1 MSSSRFRLRA
11 LGAVG
16 SVAAL
21 ALAACS
27 SSGSSS
33 GGGSASTNSSSGT
46 VTVAVVSN
54 PLITGQMIPL
64 TQSVFEKQ
72 NPGITVKF
80 ATYTEGDLRAAIE
93 KDVSTHS
100 NAFNVI
106 MIGPYE
112 TPLFAKNG
120 WLTNLSTTYINSD
133 PSYDASDILPSI
145 SKALS
150 YNGSLYAVPFYGES
164 SMLYYRTDMFKA
176 AGLTMPQH
184 PTWAQVQTFAAK
196 LNQPG
201 KVSGICLRGLAGWGD
216 NMASLDTV
224 VNTFG
229 GQWFNMNWQPQLTSP
244 AFENATNFYVNLVR
258 QYGEPGASADS
269 FNQLLTLYGQ
279 GKCAMWY
286 DATVAA
292 TSIAT
297 TYPSVAAHH
306 RVRLRAGRQ
315 DHLSGWLWT
324 WSLGIPQGT
333 SNAGAAWKF
342 VSWATSKQYD
352 SLVAAKYGWAA
363 VPPGTRT
370 SLYSNPSYLAAAKAF
385 APITIASIN
394 GTDPNHPTVNPVPYV
409 GIQYVDI
416 PQFESLGVQVGQQ
429 IAGAIAGTES
439 VSQAL
444 STSQSDAS
452 AYTPAELRPANA
464 VTGPRR
470 CADSSGAPALRTTS
484 CYVNRRASG
493 DGTRRPGPAPQ
504 GRGPDARGQPP
515 GGVAAPPAA
524 VARAD
529 LHRDLVTQIPFLV
542 TLWYSFQAY
551 FFDIPGGA
559 HWTGL
564 SNYKAV
570 FTDANFRGALVRSVS

>member
-1 MSSSRFRLRA
+1 MSSPPFRLRT
-11 LGAVG
+11 LGALG

-21 ALAACS
+21 VALAACS

-33 GGGSASTNSSSGT
+33 SGNASSNSNSGT

-112 TPLFAKNG
+112 APLFAKNG
-120 WLTNLSTTYINSD
+120 WLDNLSTQFIASD

-150 YNGSLYAVPFYGES
+150 SNGSLYAVPFYGES
-164 SMLYYRTDMFKA
+164 SMLYYRTDLFKA
-176 AGLTMPQH
+176 AGLTMPAH
-184 PTWAQVQTFAAK
+184 PTWAQVAAFAAK

-201 KVSGICLRGLAGWGD
+201 KVAGVCLRGLAGWGD

-224 VNTFG
+224 INTFG
-229 GQWFNMNWQPQLTSP
+229 GEWFNMNWQPQLTSP
-244 AFENATNFYVNLVR
+244 AVEAATNFYVNLVR
-258 QYGEPGASADS
+258 KDGEPGASADS

-297 TYPSVAAHH
+297 TYPSIAANTGYAFAP
-306 RVRLRAGRQ
+306 V
-315 DHLSGWLWT
+315 DKTTSSGWLWT

-333 SNAGAAWKF
+333 ANQGAAWKF

-352 SLVAAKYGWAA
+352 SLVASKYGWAA

-370 SLYSNPSYLAAAKAF
+370 SLYANPSYLAAAKAF
-385 APITIASIN
+385 APITIASID
-394 GTDPNHPTVNPVPYV
+394 GTDPDHPTVNPVPYV

-416 PQFESLGVQVGQQ
+416 PQFESLGVAVGQQ

-444 STSQSDAS
+444 SASQSAAS
-452 AYTPAELRPANA
+452 QYTPAELSA
-464 VTGPRR
+464 G
-470 CADSSGAPALRTTS
+470 
-484 CYVNRRASG
+484 
-493 DGTRRPGPAPQ
+493 
-504 GRGPDARGQPP
+504 
-515 GGVAAPPAA
+515 
-524 VARAD
+524 
-529 LHRDLVTQIPFLV
+529 
-542 TLWYSFQAY
+542 
-551 FFDIPGGA
+551 
-559 HWTGL
+559 
-564 SNYKAV
+564 
-570 FTDANFRGALVRSVS
+570 

>member
-1 MSSSRFRLRA
+1 MSSPPFKLRT

-16 SVAAL
+16 CVAAL
-21 ALAACS
+21 VALAACS

-33 GGGSASTNSSSGT
+33 GGAAGSNSSSGT
-46 VTVAVVSN
+46 LTVAVVSN

-112 TPLFAKNG
+112 APLFAKNG
-120 WLTNLSTTYINSD
+120 WLTNLTSTYINTD
-133 PSYDASDILPSI
+133 PSYDASDLLPPVA
-145 SKALS
+145 KALS
-150 YNGSLYAVPFYGES
+150 YNGGLYAVPFYGES
-164 SMLYYRTDMFKA
+164 SMLYYRTDLFKA
-176 AGLTMPQH
+176 AGLTMPAH
-184 PTWAQVQTFAAK
+184 PTWAQVQAFAAK
-196 LNQPG
+196 LNVPG
-201 KVSGICLRGLAGWGD
+201 KQSGICLRGLAGWGD

-229 GQWFNMNWQPQLTSP
+229 GQWFNMAWSPQLTSP
-244 AFENATNFYVNLVR
+244 AFEAATNFYVNLVR
-258 QYGEPGASADS
+258 QDGEPGASSDS

-297 TYPSVAAHH
+297 SFPSIAATTGYAFAP
-306 RVRLRAGRQ
+306 V
-315 DHLSGWLWT
+315 DKTTSSGWLWS
-324 WSLGIPQGT
+324 WALGIPQGT
-333 SNAGAAWKF
+333 ANSGAAWKF

-352 SLVAAKYGWAA
+352 SLVASKYGWAA
-363 VPPGTRT
+363 VPPGSRT

-385 APITIASIN
+385 APITIASID
-394 GTDPNHPTVNPVPYV
+394 GTDPEHPTVNPVPYV

-452 AYTPAELRPANA
+452 QYTPAELSA
-464 VTGPRR
+464 G
-470 CADSSGAPALRTTS
+470 
-484 CYVNRRASG
+484 
-493 DGTRRPGPAPQ
+493 
-504 GRGPDARGQPP
+504 
-515 GGVAAPPAA
+515 
-524 VARAD
+524 
-529 LHRDLVTQIPFLV
+529 
-542 TLWYSFQAY
+542 
-551 FFDIPGGA
+551 
-559 HWTGL
+559 
-564 SNYKAV
+564 
-570 FTDANFRGALVRSVS
+570 

>member
-1 MSSSRFRLRA
+1 MSSPPFRLRT
-11 LGAVG
+11 LGALG

-21 ALAACS
+21 VALAACS
-27 SSGSSS
+27 SSSSSSS
-33 GGGSASTNSSSGT
+33 GNASSNSNSGT

-112 TPLFAKNG
+112 APLFAKNG
-120 WLTNLSTTYINSD
+120 WLDNLSSQFITSD

-164 SMLYYRTDMFKA
+164 SMLYYRTDLFKA
-176 AGLTMPQH
+176 AGLTMPAH
-184 PTWAQVQTFAAK
+184 PTWSQVATFAAK

-201 KVSGICLRGLAGWGD
+201 KVAGVCLRGLAGWGD

-229 GQWFNMNWQPQLTSP
+229 GEWFNMSWQPQLTSP
-244 AFENATNFYVNLVR
+244 AFEAATNFYVNLIR
-258 QYGEPGASADS
+258 QDGEPGASADS

-297 TYPSVAAHH
+297 TYPSIAANTGYAFAP
-306 RVRLRAGRQ
+306 V
-315 DHLSGWLWT
+315 DKTSSSGWLWT
-324 WSLGIPQGT
+324 WSLGVPQGT
-333 SNAGAAWKF
+333 ANQGAAWKF

-352 SLVAAKYGWAA
+352 SLVASKYGWAA

-370 SLYSNPSYLAAAKAF
+370 SLYANPSYLAAAKAF
-385 APITIASIN
+385 APITIASID
-394 GTDPNHPTVNPVPYV
+394 GTDPDHPTVNPVPYV

-416 PQFESLGVQVGQQ
+416 PQFESLGVTVGQQ

-444 STSQSDAS
+444 SASQSAAS
-452 AYTPAELRPANA
+452 QYTPAELSA
-464 VTGPRR
+464 G
-470 CADSSGAPALRTTS
+470 
-484 CYVNRRASG
+484 
-493 DGTRRPGPAPQ
+493 
-504 GRGPDARGQPP
+504 
-515 GGVAAPPAA
+515 
-524 VARAD
+524 
-529 LHRDLVTQIPFLV
+529 
-542 TLWYSFQAY
+542 
-551 FFDIPGGA
+551 
-559 HWTGL
+559 
-564 SNYKAV
+564 
-570 FTDANFRGALVRSVS
+570 

>member
-1 MSSSRFRLRA
+1 MSSPPFRLRT
-11 LGAVG
+11 LGALG

-21 ALAACS
+21 VALAACS
-27 SSGSSS
+27 SSSSSSS
-33 GGGSASTNSSSGT
+33 GNASSNSNSGT

-112 TPLFAKNG
+112 APLFAKNG
-120 WLTNLSTTYINSD
+120 WLDNLSSQFITSD

-164 SMLYYRTDMFKA
+164 SMLYYRTDLFKA
-176 AGLTMPQH
+176 AGLTMPAH
-184 PTWAQVQTFAAK
+184 PTWSQVATFAAK

-201 KVSGICLRGLAGWGD
+201 KVAGVCLRGLAGWGD

-229 GQWFNMNWQPQLTSP
+229 GEWFNMSWQPQLTSP
-244 AFENATNFYVNLVR
+244 AFEAATNFYVNLIR
-258 QYGEPGASADS
+258 QNGEPGASADS

-297 TYPSVAAHH
+297 TYPSIAANTGYAFAP
-306 RVRLRAGRQ
+306 V
-315 DHLSGWLWT
+315 DKTSSSGWLWT

-333 SNAGAAWKF
+333 ANQGAAWKF

-352 SLVAAKYGWAA
+352 SLVASKYGWAA

-370 SLYSNPSYLAAAKAF
+370 SLYANPSYLAAAKAF
-385 APITIASIN
+385 APITIASID
-394 GTDPNHPTVNPVPYV
+394 GTDPDHPTVNPVPYV

-416 PQFESLGVQVGQQ
+416 PQFESLGVTVGQQ

-444 STSQSDAS
+444 SASQSAAS
-452 AYTPAELRPANA
+452 QYTPAELSA
-464 VTGPRR
+464 G
-470 CADSSGAPALRTTS
+470 
-484 CYVNRRASG
+484 
-493 DGTRRPGPAPQ
+493 
-504 GRGPDARGQPP
+504 
-515 GGVAAPPAA
+515 
-524 VARAD
+524 
-529 LHRDLVTQIPFLV
+529 
-542 TLWYSFQAY
+542 
-551 FFDIPGGA
+551 
-559 HWTGL
+559 
-564 SNYKAV
+564 
-570 FTDANFRGALVRSVS
+570 

>member
-16 SVAAL
+16 SAAAL
-21 ALAACS
+21 VALAACS

-33 GGGSASTNSSSGT
+33 GASTNSSSGT

-72 NPGITVKF
+72 YPGITVKF

-120 WLTNLSTTYINSD
+120 WLTNLSTTYINND
-133 PSYDASDILPSI
+133 PSYDASDLLPSI

-164 SMLYYRTDMFKA
+164 SMLYYRKDLFKA
-176 AGLTMPQH
+176 AGLAMPAH
-184 PTWAQVQTFAAK
+184 PTWTQVASFAAK

-201 KVSGICLRGLAGWGD
+201 KVAGICLRGLAGWGD

-229 GQWFNMNWQPQLTSP
+229 GEWFNMNWQPQLTSP
-244 AFENATNFYVNLVR
+244 AFENATNFYVNLIR
-258 QYGEPGASADS
+258 KDGEPGASADS

-297 TYPSVAAHH
+297 TYPQIAANTGYAFAP
-306 RVRLRAGRQ
+306 V
-315 DHLSGWLWT
+315 DKTTSSGWLWT

-333 SNAGAAWKF
+333 ANQGAAWKF

-370 SLYSNPSYLAAAKAF
+370 SLYANPNYLKAASAF
-385 APITIASIN
+385 APITIASID
-394 GTDPNHPTVNPVPYV
+394 GTDPDHPTVNPVPYV

-429 IAGAIAGTES
+429 IAGAIAGTET
-439 VSQAL
+439 VKQALQTSQA
-444 STSQSDAS
+444 DAS
-452 AYTPAELRPANA
+452 VYSPAELSA
-464 VTGPRR
+464 G
-470 CADSSGAPALRTTS
+470 
-484 CYVNRRASG
+484 
-493 DGTRRPGPAPQ
+493 
-504 GRGPDARGQPP
+504 
-515 GGVAAPPAA
+515 
-524 VARAD
+524 
-529 LHRDLVTQIPFLV
+529 
-542 TLWYSFQAY
+542 
-551 FFDIPGGA
+551 
-559 HWTGL
+559 
-564 SNYKAV
+564 
-570 FTDANFRGALVRSVS
+570 